1 MAFTGPAAINFLKQN
16 PAFAKTVKDTKA
28 IENEGRAQLES
39 SFPKIV
45 TNSKNIKCEV
55 VYVEFEGKRYAVI
68 ATPTY
73 QQTKQGGPFEFVS
86 MTCRVVPAQT
96 GDVKDL
102 GNPVIIAV
110 LGEPKNNPEKIMNL
124 KKPNINEGDFSNL
137 PRVNLGEPK
146 NNSEK
151 IMNLKKPN
159 I

>member
-1 MAFTGPAAINFLKQN
+1 MAFTGPAGINFLKQN

-39 SFPKIV
+39 SFPKMV

-102 GNPVIIAV
+102 GNPVIIVCA
-110 LGEPKNNPEKIMNL
+110 GEHKNDPDKIMKQ
-124 KKPNINEGDFSNL
+124 KKPNIYEGDFSNL
-137 PRVNLGEPK
+137 PRVNLG
-146 NNSEK
+146 
-151 IMNLKKPN
+151 KPDDN
-159 I
+159 PYKRY